1 MSDRGNNRIP
11 GSGSRLT
18 LARRTRL
25 NELSGFVELSMEREA
40 TALVRQLLRSPRIK
54 AVEFTEALSA
64 LQTHGSRL
72 KRLKP
77 LVEAA
82 HARLPAR
89 DKRAV
94 RSDML
99 GFYYTLEDWESACR
113 FLPARSKN
121 AADLMFA
128 METLLNLRKLDEAK
142 RIRKMC
148 LRMLEHPMDTFHQ
161 AALFSALGD
170 YHAQRAEPGA
180 AEDYF
185 FKMAQDEIFAPS
197 AAKAIFE
204 IAALRGLLQVWAAQL
219 GLNEFRQR
227 GTDEHAISMPG
238 NRDGRFADA
247 ERDLKRYEKAFY
259 RILPKNQLWR
269 YGWSAD

>member
-1 MSDRGNNRIP
+1 MRDRHNIA

-25 NELSGFVELSMEREA
+25 NELSGFVELGMGREA
-40 TALVRQLLRSPRIK
+40 TAVVRQLLRSPRIK

-77 LVEAA
+77 LIEAA
-82 HARLPAR
+82 YARLSAR

-99 GFYYTLEDWESACR
+99 GFYFTLQDWQSAYP
-113 FLPARSKN
+113 FLPARAKHP
-121 AADLMFA
+121 ADLMFA
-128 METLLNLRKLDEAK
+128 METLLNLRKVDEAK

-148 LRMLEHPMDTFHQ
+148 LRMLEHPMDTFNR

-180 AEDYF
+180 AEEYF
-185 FKMAQDEIFAPS
+185 FEMAQDEVFAPS

-227 GTDEHAISMPG
+227 ATDDLAITLPG

-247 ERDLKRYEKAFY
+247 ERDLKRYERAFY
-259 RILPKNQLWR
+259 KILPKDQLWR